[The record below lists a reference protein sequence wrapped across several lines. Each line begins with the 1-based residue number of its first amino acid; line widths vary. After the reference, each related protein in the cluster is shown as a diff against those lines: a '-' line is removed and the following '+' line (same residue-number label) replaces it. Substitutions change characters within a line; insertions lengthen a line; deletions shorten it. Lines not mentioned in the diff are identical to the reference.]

1 MGTTTNNTESSRPG
15 DGALR
20 WYRALQPLIAGD
32 AATADRDGLV
42 YSDDI
47 PAYCHDLARLEKL
60 IAERHSGIDALDFI
74 SRLYWGAGGARLWR
88 DEEFHSNLLAWLL
101 NPNESHGADDYFVKG
116 FLERTGATDAM
127 LSADWSDATVIREW
141 ENLVDGDWGYLD
153 ILVLNQKEER
163 LLAIENK
170 IFSEEHS
177 SQLTRYRKALEER
190 YPTFIRH
197 LVFLTPE
204 GTLPRAETEQEH
216 WTATSYAVVLDLV
229 SDLDER
235 DGSGVREDVGAF
247 LSQYATTLRGN
258 IVPDTSAQQ
267 VAREIY
273 LTNPDLFDMI
283 LEAKPD
289 YTSQLKDILR
299 DAIEQQ
305 DNLALAGEKS
315 NYLGF
320 VPRQWVDLDVQKTSR
335 NDPYPLLHFGFY
347 FPGNGNA
354 MLNFGVEGGTEKSIR
369 NKIAVAANESTGVF
383 NQATNSLGDSWTRF
397 HLIGNIRG
405 RAGSRSWA
413 DPTTREKIM
422 SWVSDF
428 ARNEV
433 PRMAKVIE
441 ENVLEY
447 KRS

>member
-1 MGTTTNNTESSRPG
+1 MEDNTTETASEIADARKWYV
-15 DGALR
+15 ALT
-20 WYRALQPLIAGD
+20 PLISILQ
-32 AATADRDGLV
+32 ATNESGTEIKGEK
-42 YSDDI
+42 I
-47 PAYCHDLARLEKL
+47 PDYCHDLARLERL
-60 IAERHSGIDALDFI
+60 IEERCSGLDAFDFI
-74 SRLYWGAGGARLWR
+74 SRLYWAGDGTRLWR
-88 DEEFHSNLLAWLL
+88 DEEFHSNLLGWLL
-101 NPNESHGADDYFVKG
+101 DPKGNHGAGDYFVRG
-116 FLERTGATDAM
+116 FLASTGAPGATQ
-127 LSADWSDATVIREW
+127 SVDWSDATVIREW
-141 ENLVDGDWGYLD
+141 ENLVDGAWGYLD
-153 ILVLNQKEER
+153 LLVLNQKEER

-197 LVFLTPE
+197 LAFLTPG

-235 DGSGVREDVGAF
+235 EGSGVREDVGAF
-247 LSQYATTLRGN
+247 LSQYATTLRRN

-273 LTNPDLFDMI
+273 LTNPELFDMI

-305 DNLALAGEKS
+305 DNLALAGESS

-320 VPRQWVDLDVQKTSR
+320 VPRQWVDLDPQETSR

-369 NKIAVAANESTGVF
+369 EKIAVAANESTGVF
-383 NQATNSLGDSWTRF
+383 NQAANSLNDGWTRF

-405 RAGSRSWA
+405 RAGSGSWA

-441 ENVLEY
+441 ENVSEY